1 MTRKNTRLVDT
12 NRATSGG
19 PTAIHITAITRVD
32 QASAH
37 WPELF
42 RQCVDSAVPQ
52 KFSASGNLELLK
64 KPLTA
69 FFCSVNCPGNLM
81 LKALDWT
88 AKARDQGVAMVSGFH
103 SPVEQ
108 EALKILLRGKQPVVI
123 CPARSLTGMSLSAD
137 WEEANKQGRLLL
149 LSVAADSEHRITAE
163 TALARN
169 RFIVALAERVVI
181 AHAEPGSKTGAL
193 LRYAISFGK
202 PTLTFS
208 DNTGLLAIGATS
220 LSEF

>member
-1 MTRKNTRLVDT
+1 MRRKNTRLADT

-19 PTAIHITAITRVD
+19 ATAIHITAITRVN

-37 WPELF
+37 WPETL
-42 RQCVDSAVPQ
+42 RQCVGSDVPQ
-52 KFSASGNLELLK
+52 QFSASGNLELLSG
-64 KPLTA
+64 PLTA
-69 FFCSVNCPGNLM
+69 FFCSVSCPGNLM

-88 AKARDQGVAMVSGFH
+88 GKARDQGVVMVSGFH

-123 CPARSLTGMSLSAD
+123 CPARSLTGMTLSAD
-137 WEEANKQGRLLL
+137 WKEAHGQGRLLF
-149 LSVAADSEHRITAE
+149 LSVATDSEHRITAA

-169 RFIVALAERVVI
+169 RFVVSLAERVVI
-181 AHAEPGSKTGAL
+181 VHAEPGSKTEAL
-193 LRYAISFGK
+193 LRYAISLGK

-208 DNTGLLAIGATS
+208 DNTGLLAIGAMQ
-220 LSEF
+220 LSEY